1 MISSE
6 EELDMLY
13 TKLLQ
18 LEAKCEEDEEAVDLL
33 RILFSKRIQLLE
45 RQLEHKHRTCNPS

>member
-13 TKLLQ
+13 TKLLV
-18 LEAKCEEDEEAVDLL
+18 LEAKCEDDEEAVNLL

-45 RQLEHKHRTCNPS
+45 RQLEHKHRLSNPS

>member
-18 LEAKCEEDEEAVDLL
+18 LEAKDEYDEEAVDLL
-33 RILFSKRIQLLE
+33 RVLFSKRIQLLE
-45 RQLEHKHRTCNPS
+45 RQIAHKHRTSNPS